1 MTKKSG
7 SIYIVGVGPGSP
19 MYLTAQARQIIE
31 QSDVIAGYKLSL
43 NAVRELL
50 NNKTVLVQTVE
61 NRNEILDIVA
71 QEKDKGKSCAILRVG
86 DPCYSSGI
94 EELLDRFKGAKIIP
108 GISSIQVAATRLRMV
123 LEETVILT
131 FHIDADIE
139 PVKSELLKSIR
150 ESKIAIVLVG
160 ARFMP
165 KDVAGF
171 LISNA
176 IDPKLPVTIYEN
188 LTLENESTF
197 NGELKDLLDSE
208 FSYLSVMIIG
218 YRA

>member
-19 MYLTAQARQIIE
+19 AYLTTQARQIIE
-31 QSDVIAGYKLSL
+31 QSDVIAGYELSL

-50 NNKTVLVQTVE
+50 KHKIVLVQTVK

-71 QEKDKGKSCAILRVG
+71 REKDKGKSCSILRVG

-94 EELLDRFKGAKIIP
+94 QELLGRFKGARVIP
-108 GISSIQVAATRLRMV
+108 GISSIQVASAKLGLV
-123 LEETVILT
+123 LEETVLLT

-139 PVKSELLKSIR
+139 TVKLELLNSIK
-150 ESKIAIVLVG
+150 ESKIAVVLVG
-160 ARFMP
+160 LRFMP

-171 LISNA
+171 LVSNG
-176 IDPKLPVTIYEN
+176 IDSKLPVTIYEN
-188 LTLENESTF
+188 LTLKNERTF
-197 NGELKDLLDSE
+197 NGELNDLLGRK

-218 YRA
+218 K